1 MTDPILDRLQS
12 ALAERYDLQ
21 REIGRG
27 GMATVYLAE
36 ERHPRR
42 HVAIKVFDPDFAP
55 HLMRERFL
63 REIDVV
69 SKLAHPHIVP
79 SALHYAHDQG
89 IIHRDIKPENILL
102 ADGHAMVADFG
113 IARAVGAA
121 GRAHLTQTGF
131 AMGTPAYMS
140 PEQWAGSGEIDGRTD
155 VFGLGCVVFEMLEG
169 RLPPDGLA
177 RRRESVRQL
186 LRRSQSG
193 RHTPTGLRAALER
206 ALALRPDDRYPTAA
220 AFGEALGSSGGYA
233 IRLPAPIGGR
243 KLAAA
248 VTLALVVG
256 IALAVGIVLP
266 SRGAAGTPSRVVVS
280 MFENQTGDP
289 TLTPL
294 GMMAADWIT
303 QGLAQTGLVEV
314 VGTRTAMAAAA
325 GADPSR
331 PPPRAAE
338 VSLGLAQETGA
349 GIVVW
354 GAYYLGDARVVHF
367 QAQITDAVDGR
378 LLRAL
383 DPVASS
389 IDSPLVAVET
399 LRQRVM
405 GALATLFD
413 ERLSSWATAAAQP
426 PSYDAYQEYIE
437 GMTLF
442 MQLRQLEGIQH
453 LYRAAEHDSTF
464 VTPLLFAAFAHATLG
479 QFAAT
484 DSIAQIVNR
493 SRERLSPFDRHLL
506 DWTLAMTDGDFDRA
520 LSAVRKAVAISP
532 GGEPLTLVGLTALNA
547 NRPRETLD
555 AFQQMDPER
564 GLMQGFFLY
573 WHYIGAAHHLMGNHR
588 RELAALRLGR
598 VDELRDSLRTRE
610 PRPSSWAHG
619 AGVPAWGDLLRLL
632 ALELGAH
639 GHPVDGA
646 ALTGQAVDWYRQQPE
661 DSLRSEAFRY
671 GRLSRVPGSDCRQGR
686 RAGAGEADLGVAQR
700 IRATVPVRTDPILAG
715 SHCRPGRRPR
725 RGSAPPTACV
735 RGRRLSRPRSRRR
748 GSPEL
753 ERLPRLP

>member
-79 SALHYAHDQG
+79 VFAAGEAGGLLYYVMPYIDGESLRHRVDREGALPPNDATRIGREVASALHYAHDQG

-506 DWTLAMTDGDFDRA
+506 DWTLAREGSHSLSWVSRRSMRTGPEKPSTPSSRWIQSAGSCRGSSSIGTTSA
-520 LSAVRKAVAISP
+520 LLITSWATTGVSSP
-532 GGEPLTLVGLTALNA
+532 
-547 NRPRETLD
+547 RS
-555 AFQQMDPER
+555 
-564 GLMQGFFLY
+564 
-573 WHYIGAAHHLMGNHR
+573 GAGYSSTHP
-588 RELAALRLGR
+588 
-598 VDELRDSLRTRE
+598 TRSWATWSC
-610 PRPSSWAHG
+610 RPSPPWAEWTSSG
-619 AGVPAWGDLLRLL
+619 TRSGPVSRVRAAGPMGRGFPRGGTSSDCSRWSSVHTATPS
-632 ALELGAH
+632 
-639 GHPVDGA
+639 
-646 ALTGQAVDWYRQQPE
+646 TGQR
-661 DSLRSEAFRY
+661 
-671 GRLSRVPGSDCRQGR
+671 
-686 RAGAGEADLGVAQR
+686 
-700 IRATVPVRTDPILAG
+700 
-715 SHCRPGRRPR
+715 
-725 RGSAPPTACV
+725 
-735 RGRRLSRPRSRRR
+735 
-748 GSPEL
+748 
-753 ERLPRLP
+753 